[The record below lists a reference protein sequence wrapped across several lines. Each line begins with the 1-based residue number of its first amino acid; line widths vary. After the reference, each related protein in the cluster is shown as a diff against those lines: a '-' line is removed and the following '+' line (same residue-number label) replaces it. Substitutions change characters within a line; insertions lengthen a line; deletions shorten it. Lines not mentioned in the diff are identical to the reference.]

1 MINMILHLSRS
12 IKLPSAGLICLISLL
27 YIYPVRVTAQIL
39 SRDTTQIESL
49 HREASNAMQRGNYAI
64 AYCIWK
70 PMADDG
76 DRNAQYNI
84 GWMYH
89 NGYGLSI
96 NDKAAFEW
104 WLKSAASGDANSHY
118 ALGDLYFQGQG
129 VEKNMSIALG
139 WYISAALRQHE
150 PARETLLELLAK
162 NDTLAQNTIQQLL
175 QSDWQILGD
184 VLQVNVERANIRRGP
199 DTSHPIVTTLEKGQQ
214 VIPLLEQK
222 GWTYI
227 GLIGDG
233 VTAWIHTPLLSKPAG
248 IYPKQ

>member
-1 MINMILHLSRS
+1 
-12 IKLPSAGLICLISLL
+12 
-27 YIYPVRVTAQIL
+27 
-39 SRDTTQIESL
+39 
-49 HREASNAMQRGNYAI
+49 MQRGNYAI

>member
-1 MINMILHLSRS
+1 MINKIMYFSGTIQA
-12 IKLPSAGLICLISLL
+12 PSAGLICLIFLL
-27 YIYPVRVTAQIL
+27 NLVPVQL
-39 SRDTTQIESL
+39 SAEMLNHDPSRLESL
-49 HREASNAMQRGNYAI
+49 HLEASDAMQRGNYAI

-70 PMADDG
+70 PLADDG

-96 NDKAAFEW
+96 NDKAAFDW
-104 WLKSAASGDANSHY
+104 WLKSAASGDANSHF

-129 VEKNMSIALG
+129 VEKNMAIALG

-175 QSDWQILGD
+175 QSDWQVLGD
-184 VLQVNVERANIRRGP
+184 VLEVNVERANIRRGP
-199 DTSHPIVTTLEKGQQ
+199 DTSYPIVATLEIGQQ
-214 VIPLLEQK
+214 VIPLLRQN

-233 VTAWIHTPLLSKPAG
+233 VTAWIHSPLLSKPAG
-248 IYPKQ
+248 IYSSQ

>member
-1 MINMILHLSRS
+1 MINMILHFPRS
-12 IKLPSAGLICLISLL
+12 VKGPSIGLIYLIFLFSL
-27 YIYPVRVTAQIL
+27 YPPLLSAQVLHSDTAQV
-39 SRDTTQIESL
+39 ESL
-49 HREASNAMQRGNYAI
+49 HHQASTAMQRGNYAI

-70 PMADDG
+70 PLADEG

-96 NDKAAFEW
+96 DDKAAFNW
-104 WLKSAASGDANSHY
+104 WLRSAANGDANSHY

-129 VEKNMSIALG
+129 VEKNQAIALG

-162 NDTLAQNTIQQLL
+162 NDDLAQSTILLLL
-175 QSDWQILGD
+175 QSDWSILGD
-184 VLQVNVERANIRRGP
+184 TRQVNVERANIRRGP
-199 DTSHPIVTTLEKGQQ
+199 DTSYPVVTTLEKGQQ
-214 VIPLLEQK
+214 VIPLREQN

-227 GLIGDG
+227 GIIGEG
-233 VTAWIHTPLLSKPAG
+233 VTAWIHSPLLSKPAG